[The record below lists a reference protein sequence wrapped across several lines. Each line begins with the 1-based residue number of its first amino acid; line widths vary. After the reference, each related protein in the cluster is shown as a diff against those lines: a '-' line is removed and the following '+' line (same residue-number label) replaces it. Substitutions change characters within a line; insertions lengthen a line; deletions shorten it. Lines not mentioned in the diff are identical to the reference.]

1 MAGDYN
7 EREEVMVS
15 RRREQSET
23 MRDMLSALALCNNV
37 TPVESVSAVADFDD
51 AEDAEYKIDDLNL
64 DRRPSR
70 DGSMAN

>member
-1 MAGDYN
+1 
-7 EREEVMVS
+7 
-15 RRREQSET
+15 